1 MNILLAFAPFLAF
14 ALVDRALGSLD
25 GLLAGAVVSIA
36 MLVLDMMR
44 GKSPKVLEI
53 GTVLLFAGLAAWFLA
68 FPPTWSIVDVRL
80 RVDLG
85 LLLIVIVSMLIGK
98 PFTLQ
103 YARESVA
110 PELWS
115 SPTFLR
121 TSFVISAAWAAAF
134 AVLVAVDMLWIYRPD
149 VPPRLG
155 VWATIAALFG
165 AVKFT
170 GWYPRSLQS
179 QASRRP
185 ADQA

>member
-25 GLLAGAVVSIA
+25 GLLAGAAVSIA
-36 MLVLDMMR
+36 MLVRDMMQGR
-44 GKSPKVLEI
+44 SPKILEI
-53 GTVLLFAGLAAWFLA
+53 GTVLLFAGLAGWFLA
-68 FPPTWSIVDVRL
+68 FQPAWSIIDVRL

-115 SPTFLR
+115 GPTFVK
-121 TSFVISAAWAAAF
+121 TSYVISAAWAAAF
-134 AVLVAVDMLWIYRPD
+134 VVLVAVDLLWIYRPD

-155 VWATIAALFG
+155 VWATIAALFA

-170 GWYPRSLQS
+170 AWYPKQVHGKAR
-179 QASRRP
+179 
-185 ADQA
+185 

>member
-1 MNILLAFAPFLAF
+1 
-14 ALVDRALGSLD
+14 
-25 GLLAGAVVSIA
+25 
-36 MLVLDMMR
+36 
-44 GKSPKVLEI
+44 
-53 GTVLLFAGLAAWFLA
+53 
-68 FPPTWSIVDVRL
+68 
-80 RVDLG
+80 
-85 LLLIVIVSMLIGK
+85 MLIGK

-103 YARESVA
+103 YARENVE
-110 PELWS
+110 PDLWS
-115 SPTFLR
+115 SPTFLK
-121 TSFVISAAWAAAF
+121 TSYVISAAWVAAF
-134 AVLVAVDMLWIYRPD
+134 AVLVAVDLLWIYRPD